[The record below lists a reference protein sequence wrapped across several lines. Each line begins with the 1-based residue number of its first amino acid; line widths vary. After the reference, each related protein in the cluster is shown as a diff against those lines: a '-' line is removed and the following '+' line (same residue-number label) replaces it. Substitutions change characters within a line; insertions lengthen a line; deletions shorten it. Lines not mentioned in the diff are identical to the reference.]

1 MRTSTFYSTC
11 LAATLLTWGCGQSG
25 ERTATPKSTSS
36 NTFRSTNP
44 NSNTNTTVGKIGQ
57 RHPTPETNVKPNST
71 PHTNRLAKEK
81 SPYLLQHAHNP
92 VDWFPWGEEA
102 FAKAKKEDKPIFLS
116 IGYST
121 CHWCHVM
128 ERESFEDEEVG
139 ALLNKHFICIKLDRE
154 ERPDVDKI
162 YMSFVQAT
170 TGGGGWPMSV
180 FLTPEKNPFF
190 GGTYFPK
197 RDFMSLCSRVNEL
210 WNDAEKRP
218 LIEKDAL
225 NMARGLA
232 EASARKPDPN
242 AKLNFGLLTNGL
254 AQIKATYDPR
264 FGGFGDKPK
273 FPRPSEPAFVLWQAA
288 RAKDADGIRMVT
300 HTCERMAAGGMYDQL
315 GGGFSR
321 YSVDEKWL
329 VPHFEKM
336 LYDNAQLIHLYLDAY
351 LVSGDEQHA
360 AVVRD
365 ILRYLARDMTHEDGG
380 WYSAEDA
387 DSEGQE
393 GKFYC
398 WTKTELEKIL
408 NAEEAALITRHY
420 GITEHG
426 NFEDHSHPNP
436 LKNLNVLSI
445 VDPKLTDADKALL
458 SSARKKMDAVRDK
471 RIRPHLD
478 DKILSS
484 WNGLMLGAMARAY
497 AVLGDAAYL
506 KMAEANNA
514 FILKTFWDAKTKTM
528 YHRWRDGERDSVQLL
543 DAYAFQLDGTLHLYE
558 ATLKPEH
565 LTQAIALADRMI
577 ELFFD
582 KENGGFFQN
591 AGSPDL
597 IVRAKED
604 YDGALPSSNSVAALA
619 FLKLHKMTENKVY
632 RDKAEAT
639 LKLFAANLERGA
651 RGVPY
656 LMMALDFYLHEPYR
670 VVVAGAPG
678 DAATQKILRAVHGQ
692 YQPNRI
698 VLGNTGPVEEFA
710 KKLKPGKDG
719 PEAFICSGRECKQP
733 THVLAEIQKY
743 LQPAPPT
750 SIDLLQEQEKAPEN
764 PESD

>member
-1 MRTSTFYSTC
+1 
-11 LAATLLTWGCGQSG
+11 
-25 ERTATPKSTSS
+25 
-36 NTFRSTNP
+36 
-44 NSNTNTTVGKIGQ
+44 
-57 RHPTPETNVKPNST
+57 
-71 PHTNRLAKEK
+71 
-81 SPYLLQHAHNP
+81 
-92 VDWFPWGEEA
+92 
-102 FAKAKKEDKPIFLS
+102 
-116 IGYST
+116 
-121 CHWCHVM
+121 
-128 ERESFEDEEVG
+128 
-139 ALLNKHFICIKLDRE
+139 
-154 ERPDVDKI
+154 DVDKI

-436 LKNLNVLSI
+436 LKNLNVL
-445 VDPKLTDADKALL
+445 
-458 SSARKKMDAVRDK
+458 
-471 RIRPHLD
+471 
-478 DKILSS
+478 
-484 WNGLMLGAMARAY
+484 
-497 AVLGDAAYL
+497 
-506 KMAEANNA
+506 
-514 FILKTFWDAKTKTM
+514 
-528 YHRWRDGERDSVQLL
+528 
-543 DAYAFQLDGTLHLYE
+543 
-558 ATLKPEH
+558 
-565 LTQAIALADRMI
+565 
-577 ELFFD
+577 
-582 KENGGFFQN
+582 
-591 AGSPDL
+591 
-597 IVRAKED
+597 
-604 YDGALPSSNSVAALA
+604 
-619 FLKLHKMTENKVY
+619 
-632 RDKAEAT
+632 
-639 LKLFAANLERGA
+639 
-651 RGVPY
+651 
-656 LMMALDFYLHEPYR
+656 
-670 VVVAGAPG
+670 
-678 DAATQKILRAVHGQ
+678 
-692 YQPNRI
+692 
-698 VLGNTGPVEEFA
+698 
-710 KKLKPGKDG
+710 
-719 PEAFICSGRECKQP
+719 
-733 THVLAEIQKY
+733 
-743 LQPAPPT
+743 
-750 SIDLLQEQEKAPEN
+750 
-764 PESD
+764 

>member
-1 MRTSTFYSTC
+1 
-11 LAATLLTWGCGQSG
+11 
-25 ERTATPKSTSS
+25 
-36 NTFRSTNP
+36 
-44 NSNTNTTVGKIGQ
+44 
-57 RHPTPETNVKPNST
+57 
-71 PHTNRLAKEK
+71 
-81 SPYLLQHAHNP
+81 
-92 VDWFPWGEEA
+92 
-102 FAKAKKEDKPIFLS
+102 
-116 IGYST
+116 
-121 CHWCHVM
+121 
-128 ERESFEDEEVG
+128 
-139 ALLNKHFICIKLDRE
+139 
-154 ERPDVDKI
+154 
-162 YMSFVQAT
+162 
-170 TGGGGWPMSV
+170 
-180 FLTPEKNPFF
+180 
-190 GGTYFPK
+190 
-197 RDFMSLCSRVNEL
+197 
-210 WNDAEKRP
+210 
-218 LIEKDAL
+218 
-225 NMARGLA
+225 
-232 EASARKPDPN
+232 
-242 AKLNFGLLTNGL
+242 
-254 AQIKATYDPR
+254 
-264 FGGFGDKPK
+264 
-273 FPRPSEPAFVLWQAA
+273 
-288 RAKDADGIRMVT
+288 
-300 HTCERMAAGGMYDQL
+300 
-315 GGGFSR
+315 
-321 YSVDEKWL
+321 VDEKWL

-365 ILRYLARDMTHEDGG
+365 ILRYLARDMTHEGGG

-426 NFEDHSHPNP
+426 NFEDHSHPDP

-458 SSARKKMDAVRDK
+458 ASARKKMGVVRDK

-484 WNGLMLGAMARAY
+484 WNGLMLGAVARAY
-497 AVLGDAAYL
+497 AVLGDATYL

-514 FILKTFWDAKTKTM
+514 FNLKTFWDAKTKTM

-565 LTQAIALADRMI
+565 LSQAIALADRMI
-577 ELFFD
+577 ELFYD
-582 KENGGFFQN
+582 KENGGFFQST
-591 AGSPDL
+591 GSPDL

-604 YDGALPSSNSVAALA
+604 YDGAMPSANSVAALA

-632 RDKAEAT
+632 RDKAGAT
-639 LKLFAANLERGA
+639 LKLFALNLDRGA

-670 VVVAGAPG
+670 VVVAGAPN
-678 DAATQKILRAVHGQ
+678 DAATQKILHAVHGQ

-698 VLGNTGPVEEFA
+698 VLGNTGAVEAFA
-710 KKLKPGKDG
+710 KTLKPGKDG

-733 THVLAEIQKY
+733 THVLAEIQKH
-743 LQPAPPT
+743 LKPAPPS
-750 SIDLLQEQEKAPEN
+750 SIDLLEEQKKAPET

>member
-393 GKFYC
+393 GKF
-398 WTKTELEKIL
+398 
-408 NAEEAALITRHY
+408 
-420 GITEHG
+420 
-426 NFEDHSHPNP
+426 
-436 LKNLNVLSI
+436 
-445 VDPKLTDADKALL
+445 
-458 SSARKKMDAVRDK
+458 
-471 RIRPHLD
+471 
-478 DKILSS
+478 
-484 WNGLMLGAMARAY
+484 
-497 AVLGDAAYL
+497 
-506 KMAEANNA
+506 
-514 FILKTFWDAKTKTM
+514 
-528 YHRWRDGERDSVQLL
+528 
-543 DAYAFQLDGTLHLYE
+543 
-558 ATLKPEH
+558 
-565 LTQAIALADRMI
+565 
-577 ELFFD
+577 
-582 KENGGFFQN
+582 
-591 AGSPDL
+591 
-597 IVRAKED
+597 
-604 YDGALPSSNSVAALA
+604 
-619 FLKLHKMTENKVY
+619 
-632 RDKAEAT
+632 
-639 LKLFAANLERGA
+639 
-651 RGVPY
+651 
-656 LMMALDFYLHEPYR
+656 
-670 VVVAGAPG
+670 
-678 DAATQKILRAVHGQ
+678 
-692 YQPNRI
+692 
-698 VLGNTGPVEEFA
+698 
-710 KKLKPGKDG
+710 
-719 PEAFICSGRECKQP
+719 
-733 THVLAEIQKY
+733 
-743 LQPAPPT
+743 
-750 SIDLLQEQEKAPEN
+750 
-764 PESD
+764 